1 MAQGTVKWFN
11 SQKGYGFIAM
21 ENGKDIFVH
30 HKAIQGS
37 GYKSLDEGDRV
48 QFEIRN
54 SDKGDHAENV
64 VKM

>member
-37 GYKSLDEGDRV
+37 GYKSLDEGDHV
-48 QFEIRN
+48 EFEIRN

-64 VKM
+64 VKI

>member
-11 SQKGYGFIAM
+11 SQKGYGFISM

-30 HKAIQGS
+30 HKAIQGN
-37 GYKSLDEGDRV
+37 GFKSLDEGDRV

-54 SDKGDHAENV
+54 GEKGDHAENV
-64 VKM
+64 VKL